1 MNRRQ
6 WIVRSALALSALP
19 FAARAQK
26 ATEQFIPIGQSPGLS
41 GKSTVIGTIEAA
53 DASAR
58 TMTVASGPTTYRC
71 ALTDRTRIW
80 LDRSAQQLAATAGRL
95 ADLQKGRRV
104 EVKFADATRKTA
116 EWVKVEAGR

>member
-6 WIVRSALALSALP
+6 WIVRSAFALFALP

-41 GKSTVIGTIEAA
+41 GKATLIGAIEAV
-53 DASAR
+53 DAAAR
-58 TMTVASGPTTYRC
+58 TVTVNAGATSYRC

-80 LDRSAQQLAATAGRL
+80 VDRSAARLSATAGSVT
-95 ADLQKGRRV
+95 DLQPGRRI
-104 EVKFADATRKTA
+104 EVKFTDATRKTA
-116 EWVKVEAGR
+116 EWVKVEAPG